1 MPTTI
6 PNNRSDPM
14 PLVNFEKLHRSEFL
28 IDLRAPPV
36 QRWRAFGREHAADL
50 HDLLGDIAELCD
62 KHFQHI
68 PRQLRP
74 LARAAARGAGRV
86 AGRLF
91 ATVAS
96 RYDVE
101 YVDEIRGLAAAADAP
116 FSDVLLANLIYDLWQ
131 FVDRRVGAAACSSFS
146 CNVRGRP
153 VLARNMDW
161 CWPDTVGRHTVLIH
175 FHRGRDSYLSIGVVG
190 LVGILTAMHEGH
202 RAVALNQAPAQ
213 RLSFNATQW
222 PALHRLRAACD
233 GLGTFRSLIRR
244 LTAAQ
249 TMTAFFAHVV
259 GTRPEEHVVV
269 TSLGRA
275 FATRRSTTPVLIQTN
290 HFVDDDLE
298 HLNPPEE
305 FADDDGCVWY
315 YNTRLRYGALRRR
328 LRTLPR
334 SLAAA
339 ITKIRRSPVTTEATM
354 QSMSLCPANGRWL
367 LRVAV

>member
-1 MPTTI
+1 MALADYSLTARP
-6 PNNRSDPM
+6 
-14 PLVNFEKLHRSEFL
+14 EFP
-28 IDLRAPPV
+28 IDLRVPPAE
-36 QRWRAFGREHAADL
+36 RWRAFGREHAADL
-50 HDLLGDIAELCD
+50 HSLLGDIAELCEE
-62 KHFQHI
+62 HLQQI

-74 LARAAARGAGRV
+74 SARAAARGAGRL

-161 CWPDTVGRHTVLIH
+161 CWPDSVGRHTVLIR
-175 FHRGRDSYLSIGVVG
+175 FHRGHDSYLSIGVVG
-190 LVGILTAMHEGH
+190 LVGVLTAMREGH
-202 RAVALNQAPAQ
+202 WAVALNQAPAQ
-213 RLSFNATQW
+213 RLPFNVTQW

-244 LTAAQ
+244 LTTDQ
-249 TMTAFFAHVV
+249 TMSPFFAHLI
-259 GTRPEEHVVV
+259 GTRLDEHRVV
-269 TSLGRA
+269 TGLGRA
-275 FATRRSTTPVLIQTN
+275 FATRRSTTPALIQTN

-305 FADDDGCVWY
+305 FVDADGSVWY
-315 YNTRLRYGALRRR
+315 YDTRLRYEALRRR

-339 ITKIRRSPVTTEATM
+339 MTKIRRSPVTTEATM
-354 QSMSLCPANGRWL
+354 QSMTLCPAIGRWT